1 MAVLSNKNKL
11 NWFLIVMVSLPL
23 LFSAYAIILKN
34 NFIFLIIY
42 IVLGLATFIMYI
54 VDKNRAIKQQWRI
67 PEFTLHMLELS
78 GGWVGG
84 LLAQQ
89 YFRHKNKKL
98 SYQLIFWSIVGIHV
112 VGWILYIIYL
122 T

>member
-1 MAVLSNKNKL
+1 MAVSSNKNKL

-23 LFSAYAIILKN
+23 IFSAYAMILKN
-34 NFIFLIIY
+34 NFIFIIVY
-42 IVLGLATFIMYI
+42 IALSLVTFIVYI

-78 GGWVGG
+78 GGWAGG
-84 LLAQQ
+84 LVAQH

-98 SYQLIFWSIVGIHV
+98 SYQLIFWSIVGIHM
-112 VGWILYIIYL
+112 VGWILYIIYFR
-122 T
+122 